1 MDLLQPGTLHVPHQ
15 YTVHILGQSAHLD
28 LPETGLQDVIE
39 FLPCDLLLP
48 QQPMHLFQQFHHQ
61 PVNLLVLLGPHQIPR
76 ILKVSRHGSQF
87 LLCPVVIQ
95 KIIELVHIHRRQV
108 PPAALQ
114 RRKLVHHPLPQR
126 VDPLQRLFLLPH
138 LPGFSRKKPVPFF
151 QSPDPRLPHIIFQI
165 VYLLRFQRRQTTAQ
179 IVKHRLI
186 GKILQKQL

>member
-108 PPAALQ
+108 PPAAL
-114 RRKLVHHPLPQR
+114 
-126 VDPLQRLFLLPH
+126 
-138 LPGFSRKKPVPFF
+138 
-151 QSPDPRLPHIIFQI
+151 LPHIIFQI
-165 VYLLRFQRRQTTAQ
+165 VYLLRFQRRQTAAQ